1 MNIEKLTITFE
12 EGEKNLDL
20 VAELID
26 WARANNKLTETDG
39 KDQELSDKKV
49 QKKEEPVVAKE
60 PEVIT
65 EPEAKE
71 EEVAEEEPVV
81 TSLTIEDIREVFVE
95 KNNIRGN
102 TAKLKA
108 ILTEFK
114 VKKVTDLE
122 EKDFEVVMA
131 KLKEL

>member
-1 MNIEKLTITFE
+1 MNIEKLTITFG

-71 EEVAEEEPVV
+71 EVAEEEPVV

-114 VKKVTDLE
+114 AKKVTDLE